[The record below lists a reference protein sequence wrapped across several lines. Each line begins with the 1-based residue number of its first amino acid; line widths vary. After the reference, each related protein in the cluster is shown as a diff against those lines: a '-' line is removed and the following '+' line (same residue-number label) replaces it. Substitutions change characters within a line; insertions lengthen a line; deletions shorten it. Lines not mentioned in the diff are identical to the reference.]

1 LLARLRRL
9 IPVLVLALVVLPALG
24 LASCGGD
31 DGGASGAS
39 GGGGGG
45 DSPQKIIDEAFN
57 GKKKV
62 DSGKLNLSLS
72 AKLEGSGATAES
84 LKEPVTIKVTG
95 PFQSRGD
102 TELPELDLQV
112 KATGTGQDFSAG
124 AVSTGDK
131 GFISYQ
137 GKDYA
142 VPDKV
147 FAQYKRN
154 FAEQQKKDKSSD
166 NLDLGALGIDPQKW
180 LKDPRNE
187 GDEEVG
193 GTTTTHVS
201 ADVDLPALLD
211 DVNNLLNRTDQLGL
225 TKAQRKQ
232 LPNRLSSSTKKQIQD
247 AVKEAKVDV
256 FTGKDDK
263 TLRRLE
269 LAVSF
274 TVPENLKGQAQGLEG
289 GDMNLT
295 LELADLNQKQDIS
308 PPENARPWSELQQ
321 QLGLGAL
328 GNALGSGGASTPG
341 SGGIIGG
348 GGGATGGAGAGGGGG
363 TSAEDRK
370 RTERYLKCV
379 QKAKT
384 PEDVQAC
391 GATLNK

>member
-1 LLARLRRL
+1 LLARLRCL
-9 IPVLVLALVVLPALG
+9 IPVIVVALVALPAL
-24 LASCGGD
+24 AFAACGGD
-31 DGGASGAS
+31 DSSGS
-39 GGGGGG
+39 GGGSGGTA
-45 DSPQKIIDEAFN
+45 DSPQKVIDETFN

-72 AKLEGSGATAES
+72 AKLEGTGATAES

-95 PFQSRGD
+95 PFQGRGD

-124 AVSTGDK
+124 AISTGSK

-154 FAEQQKKDKSSD
+154 FAEQQKKNKSSD

-180 LKDPRNE
+180 LKDPKDE
-187 GDEEVG
+187 GDEDVA
-193 GTTTTHVS
+193 GTTTKHVS
-201 ADVDLPALLD
+201 AGVNLPALLD

-225 TKAQRKQ
+225 TKSQRKQ

-256 FTGKDDK
+256 FTGKEDK

-269 LAVSF
+269 LSVAF
-274 TVPENLKGQAQGLEG
+274 TVPANLKDQAQGLEG
-289 GDMNLT
+289 GDVDLT
-295 LELADLNQKQDIS
+295 LELANLNEKQDIS

-328 GNALGSGGASTPG
+328 GNALGGGSASTPG
-341 SGGIIGG
+341 SGGFIP
-348 GGGATGGAGAGGGGG
+348 GGGATGGSGAGGGG